1 MNPSRTFILRPI
13 ATSLLMLA
21 LLLSG
26 LLAYKQLPL
35 AALPQVDYPTIQ
47 VTTSYPGAS
56 PDVMASTVTAP
67 LERQFG
73 QMPNLTQMTSN
84 STSGVSSITLRFGL
98 NLPLDVAEQQVQA
111 AMNAANSL
119 LPPDLP
125 MPPTYNKV
133 NPADA
138 PILTLAIRSDSLSI
152 PKLQD
157 LVETR
162 LAMKLS
168 QLSGVGLVSIAGSQR
183 PAMRIKVNSEQ
194 LAALGLSFDDIRTLI
209 GNNNVTMSKGS
220 FNGKQRASSI
230 DTNDQLQSE
239 SDYRQLIVLYKNG
252 NPVRLGDIATIIDDA
267 ENVRLAAWIDNQSAV
282 LLNIQRQ
289 PGANVIAVT
298 DAIKTL
304 LPQLTANLPA
314 SVEVRITNDR
324 TQSIRAAIS
333 EMKLDMLIAILL
345 VVLVIYLF
353 LRDAKATL
361 IPALAIPLSLIGTC
375 GVMYLLGFSINNLT
389 LMALV
394 IATGF
399 VVDDAIVMIE
409 NIARHRDMG
418 KNALQAAL
426 DGSSEIGFT
435 IVSLTLSLV
444 AVLIPLLFMQ
454 DMLGRLFN
462 EFALTLASAILLSA
476 IVSLTLTPML
486 SARFIQE
493 QTHRNTSTP
502 LKISPPSATL
512 FVKEGKNATIPPFD
526 KGGLGGILPRYQSA
540 LRWVLAHQ
548 KTTLTATLIIL
559 VATVALYIAI
569 PKGFFPTQDTGSIMA
584 IVDVPESTSFSDF
597 SERQHR
603 ITHSLLENSNIDN
616 ITAFI
621 GVDGNNA
628 TPNSGRLLIQLKPKE
643 ARNDSA
649 NQVIAQLT
657 TIAENHPDI
666 KLYLQSVQDLTVED
680 QVTRGQYQFKLSS
693 PDSEALAQATQQLV
707 EQLQHLQT
715 LQGVS
720 ADTQPS
726 GLQAFINIDRDAAAR
741 LGVSTKSIDQ
751 ALYNAFGQ
759 RPISTIFTQSNQYRV
774 VLETADNKQAGIA
787 QLDNLYVSNNQGKQ
801 ILLKSLA
808 TVDERQTP
816 LAITRLDQFPSTSI
830 SFNLAPKT
838 SLGDAINAITQAQ
851 IQLELPVHIET
862 HWQGA
867 TLAFRASLSNTLF
880 LMLAAIITVYIV
892 LGVLYESFIHPITI
906 LSTLFPAAIGA
917 LIALDIAGLSLDM
930 IGVIGLIL
938 LIGIVKKNA
947 IMMIDFAL
955 DAMRNQGLAAQEAI
969 FQACSLRLRPILM
982 TTFAALF
989 GALPLMLST
998 GLGAE
1003 LRQPMGYAL
1012 VGGLLLSQLLTLFTT
1027 PVIFLLFE
1035 RLAGSKNQCTADKV
1049 SGVC

>member
-1 MNPSRTFILRPI
+1 MSLSHLFILRPI
-13 ATSLLMLA
+13 ATSLLMVA

-26 LLAYKQLPL
+26 LMAYKQLPL
-35 AALPQVDYPTIQ
+35 SALPQVDYPTIQ

-56 PDVMASTVTAP
+56 PDIMASTVTAP

-84 STSGVSSITLRFGL
+84 SAAGISSITLRFGL

-111 AMNAANSL
+111 AMNVANSL

-138 PILTLAIRSDSLSI
+138 PILTLAIHSDILSI

-183 PAMRIKVNSEQ
+183 PAIRIKVNSEQ

-209 GNNNVTMSKGS
+209 NSNNVTMSKGS

-230 DTNDQLQSE
+230 DANDQLHSE
-239 SDYRQLIVLYKNG
+239 TDYRQLIVIYKNG

-267 ENVRLAAWIDNQSAV
+267 ENVRLAAWVDNEPAV

-298 DAIKTL
+298 DAIKAA
-304 LPQLTANLPA
+304 LPHLTASFPA

-324 TQSIRAAIS
+324 TQSIRTAIS
-333 EMKLDMLIAILL
+333 EMKLDMLIAIIL
-345 VVLVIYLF
+345 VVLVIFAF

-409 NIARHRDMG
+409 NIARHRDNG
-418 KNALQAAL
+418 TNSLQAAL
-426 DGSSEIGFT
+426 TGSSEISFT
-435 IVSLTLSLV
+435 IVSLTLSLT

-462 EFALTLASAILLSA
+462 EFAVTLATAILLSA
-476 IVSLTLTPML
+476 MVSLTLTPML
-486 SARFIQE
+486 SARLLT
-493 QTHRNTSTP
+493 QTIEPTQSGFFTR
-502 LKISPPSATL
+502 
-512 FVKEGKNATIPPFD
+512 
-526 KGGLGGILPRYQSA
+526 ILTTYQKA
-540 LRWVLAHQ
+540 LTWVLAHQ
-548 KTTLTATLIIL
+548 KTTLAVTFVIFMTTIL
-559 VATVALYIAI
+559 LYISI
-569 PKGFFPTQDTGSIMA
+569 PKGFFPIQDTGSIMA
-584 IVDVPESTSFSDF
+584 ITDVPESTSFNAF
-597 SERQHR
+597 SERQQALGR
-603 ITHSLLENSNIDN
+603 SLLQNANIDN
-616 ITAFI
+616 ITAFM
-621 GVDGNNA
+621 GVDGNNP
-628 TPNSGRLLIQLKPKE
+628 TPNSGRLLIQLKPKDE
-643 ARNDSA
+643 RGDSA
-649 NQVIAQLT
+649 NIIMAQLMR
-657 TIAENHPDI
+657 IAEDHPDI
-666 KLYLQSVQDLTVED
+666 RLHLQAVQDLTVED
-680 QVTRGQYQFKLSS
+680 QITRGQYQFKLSS
-693 PDSEALAQATQQLV
+693 PENGQLTQATQQLV
-707 EQLQHLQT
+707 DKLQQLPQLQT
-715 LQGVS
+715 VI
-720 ADTQPS
+720 ADVQPL
-726 GLQAFINIDRDAAAR
+726 GLQAFINIDRDTAAQ

-759 RPISTIFTQSNQYRV
+759 RLISTIFTQSNQYRV
-774 VLETADNKQAGIA
+774 VLETANHAQTGIA
-787 QLDNLYVSNNQGKQ
+787 QIDNLYVPNNQGKQ
-801 ILLKSLA
+801 ILLKSIA
-808 TVDERQTP
+808 QITERQAP
-816 LAITRLDQFPSTSI
+816 LAITRLDQFPSTTI
-830 SFNLAPKT
+830 SFNLAPQI
-838 SLGDAINAITQAQ
+838 SLRDAMAAITQVKST
-851 IQLELPVHIET
+851 LNLPDTIET

-867 TLAFRASLSNTLF
+867 IQAFSASLSNTLF
-880 LMLAAIITVYIV
+880 LLLAAVITVYIV

-917 LIALDIAGLSLDM
+917 LLALQLAGLSLDM
-930 IGVIGLIL
+930 IGVIGIIL

-955 DAMRNQGLAAQEAI
+955 NAMRNQNLPAIEAI

-1035 RLAGSKNQCTADKV
+1035 NVFKKST
-1049 SGVC
+1049 

>member
-1 MNPSRTFILRPI
+1 MNVSRLFILRPI
-13 ATSLLMLA
+13 ATSLLMVA

-26 LLAYKQLPL
+26 LMAYKQLPL
-35 AALPQVDYPTIQ
+35 SALPQVDYPTIQ
-47 VTTSYPGAS
+47 VTTFYPGAS

-84 STSGVSSITLRFGL
+84 STTGVSSVTLRFGL

-111 AMNAANSL
+111 AMSAASNL
-119 LPPDLP
+119 LPLDLP
-125 MPPTYNKV
+125 MPPIYHKV

-138 PILTLAIRSDSLSI
+138 PILTLAIRSDSISI

-157 LVETR
+157 LVETH

-194 LAALGLSFDDIRTLI
+194 LAALGLSFDDLRTLI
-209 GNNNVTMSKGS
+209 NNNNLTLSKGS

-230 DTNDQLQSE
+230 DANDQLQSE
-239 SDYRQLIVLYKNG
+239 YDYRQLIVIYKNG

-267 ENVRLAAWIDNQSAV
+267 ENQHLSAWVDNEPAV

-298 DAIKTL
+298 DAIKAAL
-304 LPQLTANLPA
+304 AQLTSSFPA

-324 TQSIRAAIS
+324 TLSIRTAIS
-333 EMKLDMLIAILL
+333 EMKLDMLIAIVL
-345 VVLVIYLF
+345 VVLVIFIF
-353 LRDAKATL
+353 LRDIKATL
-361 IPALAIPLSLIGTC
+361 IPSLAIPLSLIGTC
-375 GVMYLLGFSINNLT
+375 GVMYLMGFSINNLT

-418 KNALQAAL
+418 TNPLQAAL
-426 DGSSEIGFT
+426 DASSEIGFT
-435 IVSLTLSLV
+435 IISLTLSLI

-462 EFALTLASAILLSA
+462 EFAVTLATAILLSA
-476 IVSLTLTPML
+476 LVSLTVTPML
-486 SARFIQE
+486 GARLMGEI
-493 QTHRNTSTP
+493 P
-502 LKISPPSATL
+502 PSPPLTKG
-512 FVKEGKNATIPPFD
+512 VD
-526 KGGLGGILPRYQSA
+526 KVGGILTTYQTA
-540 LRWVLAHQ
+540 LTWVLNHQ
-548 KTTLTATLIIL
+548 KTMLALTFGIFM
-559 VATVALYIAI
+559 ATVLLYLAI
-569 PKGFFPTQDTGSIMA
+569 PKGFFPIQDTGSIMA
-584 IVDVPESTSFSDF
+584 ITDVSESSSFSAL
-597 SERQHR
+597 SERQR
-603 ITHSLLENSNIDN
+603 ALSDSLMQNKNVDN

-628 TPNSGRLLIQLKPKE
+628 TTNSGRLLIQLKAKDQ
-643 ARNDSA
+643 RSDS
-649 NQVIAQLT
+649 VTDIMAQLT
-657 TIAENHPDI
+657 RLAEQHPGI
-666 KLYLQSVQDLTVED
+666 RLYLQPVQELTVED

-693 PDSEALAQATQQLV
+693 PNNNQLTQASQQLV
-707 EQLQHLQT
+707 AALEKLPQLNHI
-715 LQGVS
+715 S
-720 ADTQPS
+720 SDTQAN
-726 GLQAFINIDRDAAAR
+726 GLQAFIDIDRDAAAR
-741 LGVSTKSIDQ
+741 LGVTTKSIDQ

-759 RPISTIFTQSNQYRV
+759 RLISTVFTQSNQYRV
-774 VLETADNKQAGIA
+774 VLEAATNTQTGLA
-787 QLDNLYVSNNQGKQ
+787 QLNNLYVPNSQGKQ
-801 ILLKSLA
+801 IPLVSLA
-808 TVDERQTP
+808 QVKERLAP
-816 LAITRLDQFPSTSI
+816 LALTRLDQFPSVTI
-830 SFNLAPKT
+830 SFNLAEQV
-838 SLGDAINAITQAQ
+838 SLGDAISAIQQTQQ
-851 IQLELPVHIET
+851 QLNLPESIT
-862 HWQGA
+862 IHWQGA
-867 TLAFRASLSNTLF
+867 TQAFAASLSNTLF
-880 LMLAAIITVYIV
+880 LLLAAIITVYIV

-917 LIALDIAGLSLDM
+917 LLALQLAGLSLDM

-955 DAMRNQGLAAQEAI
+955 DAMRKQDLNARDAI

-1027 PVIFLLFE
+1027 PVIFLMFE
-1035 RLAGSKNQCTADKV
+1035 RLSPSNEQIVKL
-1049 SGVC
+1049 

>member
-1 MNPSRTFILRPI
+1 MNPSRLFILRPI

-47 VTTSYPGAS
+47 VTTNYPGAS

-73 QMPNLTQMTSN
+73 QMPNLSQMTSN
-84 STSGVSSITLRFGL
+84 STSGISSITLRFGL

-125 MPPTYNKV
+125 MPPLYNKV

-230 DTNDQLQSE
+230 DANDQLQSE
-239 SDYRQLIVLYKNG
+239 TDYRQLIVLYKNG
-252 NPVRLGDIATIIDDA
+252 NPIRLGDIATVIDDA
-267 ENVRLAAWIDNQSAV
+267 ENVRLAAWIDNEPAV

-304 LPQLTANLPA
+304 LPQLSANLPA

-324 TQSIRAAIS
+324 TQSIRAAIN
-333 EMKLDMLIAILL
+333 EMKVDMLIAILL

-375 GVMYLLGFSINNLT
+375 GIMYLMGFSINNLT

-426 DGSSEIGFT
+426 TGSSEIGFT

-462 EFALTLASAILLSA
+462 EFAVTLATAILLSA

-486 SARFIQE
+486 SAKLLMQ
-493 QTHRNTSTP
+493 
-502 LKISPPSATL
+502 SAETQKSG
-512 FVKEGKNATIPPFD
+512 FFSSI
-526 KGGLGGILPRYQSA
+526 LGHYQSV

-548 KTTLTATLIIL
+548 KTTLVVTMMIF
-559 VATVALYIAI
+559 VSTVALYLTI

-584 IVDVPESTSFSDF
+584 IVDVPESTSFDAFAEQQQSL
-597 SERQHR
+597 
-603 ITHSLLENSNIDN
+603 TYSLLQNPNIDN

-628 TPNSGRLLIQLKPKE
+628 TPNSGRLLIQLKSKD

-649 NQVIAQLT
+649 NQVIKQLT
-657 TIAENHPDI
+657 SISEHYPAI
-666 KLYLQSVQDLTVED
+666 KLHLQSVQDLTVED

-693 PDSEALAQATQQLV
+693 PDSDQLAQATQQLV
-707 EQLQHLQT
+707 ERLQELPLLQD
-715 LQGVS
+715 VS
-720 ADTQPS
+720 ADTQPL

-741 LGVSTKSIDQ
+741 LGVTIKSIDQ

-759 RPISTIFTQSNQYRV
+759 RLISTIFTQSNQYRV
-774 VLETADNKQAGIA
+774 VLETSSTQVNGMA
-787 QLDNLYVSNNQGKQ
+787 QLDSLYVPNNQGKQ
-801 ILLKSLA
+801 IPLKSLA
-808 TVDERQTP
+808 TLDERQTP
-816 LAITRLDQFPSTSI
+816 LAITRLDQFPSTTI
-830 SFNLAPKT
+830 SFNLTPQI
-838 SLGDAINAITQAQ
+838 SLGDAIDAITQTQAS
-851 IQLELPVHIET
+851 LALPAHIET

-867 TLAFRASLSNTLF
+867 TQAFRASLSNTLF

-917 LIALDIAGLSLDM
+917 LLALDFAGLSLDM

-1027 PVIFLLFE
+1027 PVIFLFFE
-1035 RLAGSKNQCTADKV
+1035 RLAGTTNATHTC
-1049 SGVC
+1049 

>member
-1 MNPSRTFILRPI
+1 MNPARTFILRPI

-26 LLAYKQLPL
+26 LMAYKQLPL

-84 STSGVSSITLRFGL
+84 STSGVSSVTLRFGL

-111 AMNAANSL
+111 AMNAASNL

-138 PILTLAIRSDSLSI
+138 PILTLAIRSDSLSM

-220 FNGKQRASSI
+220 FNGKHRASSI
-230 DTNDQLQSE
+230 DANDQLQSE

-267 ENVRLAAWIDNQSAV
+267 ENVRLAAWVDNQPAV

-333 EMKLDMLIAILL
+333 EMKLDMLIAIVL

-353 LRDAKATL
+353 LRDTKATL
-361 IPALAIPLSLIGTC
+361 IPALAIPLSLIGTFSIM
-375 GVMYLLGFSINNLT
+375 VLFGFSINNLT

-418 KNALQAAL
+418 KNSLQAAL
-426 DGSSEIGFT
+426 DGSAEIGFT
-435 IVSLTLSLV
+435 IMSLTLSLV

-486 SARFIQE
+486 SARLVT
-493 QTHRNTSTP
+493 QTSEAKQSIVFLRLLDH
-502 LKISPPSATL
+502 
-512 FVKEGKNATIPPFD
+512 
-526 KGGLGGILPRYQSA
+526 YQSA

-548 KTTLTATLIIL
+548 KTTLAATLMIFI
-559 VATVALYIAI
+559 ATVSLYVSI

-584 IVDVPESTSFSDF
+584 IVDVPESTSFDAF
-597 SERQHR
+597 VERQQ
-603 ITHSLLENSNIDN
+603 SLSHHLLQNPSIDN

-628 TPNSGRLLIQLKPKE
+628 TPNSGRLLIQLKPKDE
-643 ARNDSA
+643 RNDSSER
-649 NQVIAQLT
+649 VIEQLMMA
-657 TIAENHPDI
+657 AEQHPDI
-666 KLYLQSVQDLTVED
+666 RLHLQAVQDLTVED

-707 EQLQHLQT
+707 EQLQHLPI

-759 RPISTIFTQSNQYRV
+759 RLISTIFTQSNQYRV
-774 VLETADNKQAGIA
+774 VLETSANQQAGIN
-787 QLDNLYVSNNQGKQ
+787 QLGRVYVSNNQGKP
-801 ILLKSLA
+801 IPLDSLA
-808 TVDERQTP
+808 SISERQAP
-816 LAITRLDQFPSTSI
+816 LAITRLDQFPSTTL
-830 SFNLAPKT
+830 SFNLAPRA
-838 SLGDAINAITQAQ
+838 SLGDAIEAITQEQAK
-851 IQLELPVHIET
+851 LDLPAGIET

-867 TLAFRASLSNTLF
+867 TQAFRTSLSNTLF
-880 LMLAAIITVYIV
+880 LLLAAVVTVYIL

-917 LIALDIAGLSLDM
+917 FLALDFAGLSLDM

-955 DAMRNQGLAAQEAI
+955 DAMRTQGLAAQEAI

-1035 RLAGSKNQCTADKV
+1035 RLIPSNTIKTQ
-1049 SGVC
+1049 